1 MLGLCCCAWAFSS
14 CGEQG
19 LLFMVV
25 HGLLIAVASLV
36 SWVLGLSSLDSAHGL
51 SFPEAY
57 GILLEQG
64 LNPDPLQWQADS

>member
-1 MLGLCCCAWAFSS
+1 
-14 CGEQG
+14 
-19 LLFMVV
+19 MVV